1 MKALFVMG
9 RVLFGGFFLFN
20 GLGHFM
26 QMGFL
31 AQYAGMK
38 GVPAPAAAVAVTGIM
53 LILGGASI
61 LLGARPRIGI
71 ALIVAFLLPTSVI
84 MHDFWT
90 VPEQMPRAAEMVNFL
105 KNFAL
110 AGAALMLTAVPEP
123 WTASLAS
130 RGQPSG
136 PRGAG
141 RG

>member
-1 MKALFVMG
+1 MKALFVLG

-26 QMGFL
+26 QLGFL

-38 GVPAPAAAVAVTGIM
+38 GVPAPAAAVALTGIM
-53 LILGGASI
+53 LVLGGGSI

-71 ALIVAFLLPTSVI
+71 ALIVAFLVPTSVI

-90 VPEQMPRAAEMVNFL
+90 VPEQMPRAAEMANFL
-105 KNFAL
+105 KNLAL
-110 AGAALMLTAVPEP
+110 AGAAIMMTAVPEP
-123 WTASLAS
+123 WPARLPSH
-130 RGQPSG
+130 RQPA
-136 PRGAG
+136 GAG

>member
-1 MKALFVMG
+1 MKALFVLG

-26 QMGFL
+26 QLGFL

-38 GVPAPAAAVAVTGIM
+38 GVPAPAAAVALTGIM
-53 LILGGASI
+53 LMLGGGSM

-90 VPEQMPRAAEMVNFL
+90 VPEQMPRAAEMANFL
-105 KNFAL
+105 KNLAL
-110 AGAALMLTAVPEP
+110 AGAALMMTAVPEP
-123 WTASLAS
+123 WPARLAS
-130 RGQPSG
+130 RQQPSVASG
-136 PRGAG
+136 QDEG
-141 RG
+141 

>member
-1 MKALFVMG
+1 MKALFVVG

-31 AQYAGMK
+31 PQYAGMK
-38 GVPAPAAAVAVTGIM
+38 GVPAPAAAVAVTGVM

-61 LLGARPRIGI
+61 LLGVRPRIGI
-71 ALIVAFLLPTSVI
+71 ALIVTFLLPTSVI
-84 MHDFWT
+84 MHNFWA
-90 VPEQMPRAAEMVNFL
+90 VPDQMPRAAEMVNFL
-105 KNFAL
+105 KNLAL

-123 WTASLAS
+123 WATGLAS

-136 PRGAG
+136 ARGTG

>member
-1 MKALFVMG
+1 MKALFVLG

-26 QMGFL
+26 QLGFL

-38 GVPAPAAAVAVTGIM
+38 DVPAPAAAVAVTGVM

-90 VPEQMPRAAEMVNFL
+90 VPDQMPRAAEMVNFL
-105 KNFAL
+105 KNLAL

-123 WTASLAS
+123 WPASLAS
-130 RGQPSG
+130 RRQPFGRS
-136 PRGAG
+136 RTG

>member
-1 MKALFVMG
+1 MKALFVLG

-26 QMGFL
+26 QLGFL

-38 GVPAPAAAVAVTGIM
+38 GVPAPAAAVAVTGVM

-61 LLGARPRIGI
+61 LLGLRPRIGL
-71 ALIVAFLLPTSVI
+71 ALIVAFLLPASVI

-90 VPEQMPRAAEMVNFL
+90 VPEQMSRAAEMVNFL
-105 KNFAL
+105 KNLAL

-123 WTASLAS
+123 WRASLAS
-130 RGQPSG
+130 RRQPSG
-136 PRGAG
+136 ASG
-141 RG
+141 RR